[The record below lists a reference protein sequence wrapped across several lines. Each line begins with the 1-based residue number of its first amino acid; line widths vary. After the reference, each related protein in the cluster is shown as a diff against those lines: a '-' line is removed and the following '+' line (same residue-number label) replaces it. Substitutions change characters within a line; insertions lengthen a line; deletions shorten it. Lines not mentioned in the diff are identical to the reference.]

1 MSFQADKP
9 SSQPAATASFVGLAA
24 AECIA
29 AFGNIGV
36 AALVGQRFELTVWMI
51 VPCLVVYL
59 CAALQ
64 AAQWASLW
72 GKRAVMVSARAGQAT
87 AILMAGLLLS
97 DPTGLSPG
105 PTADWDPA
113 LLLALLSAAAGFVAS
128 TRHAIVKEMFDEGQ
142 ISRVAGVLDAAMFLG
157 AVIGLFAGLILHD
170 EAAGRLDVV
179 FALMAGVTSLAIP
192 ISLLGDSDRFT
203 AAAPSATNGSVR
215 LVIGEIARLLSVR
228 SFVLSVLGAA
238 CFWLLAAAVFVG
250 LTGIS
255 VEAAGLAG
263 VWSCQIVLGLLL
275 GSVLAAYL
283 SAANV
288 ELGLV
293 PLGAVGLAASSFGLC
308 LTASSAQ
315 SFGFALWLV
324 LFGLSGG
331 LFCVPLV
338 AMLQWKSSRDAVGA
352 TMAIASV
359 LNVVVALLTWQG
371 VGRLVSGG
379 VLTPSLVFLACGVLT
394 LLVTTYV
401 CWLLP
406 EFLFRFLFW
415 SMTHTFYR
423 LRVLGR
429 EHVPAVGPGLL
440 ICNHVSYADGFFLVA
455 SHHRLIRFVI
465 WGGIANRPHLRWLAR
480 VMGVIPIAATDG
492 PRALAASLRAA
503 RDALRGGELVCVFAE
518 GQISRTGNMLKFKRG
533 FEKVVQ
539 GTDAPI
545 IPTFLDSV
553 WGSIFSHQGGR
564 FFWKWPR
571 RIPYPVTVSFGKP
584 LPATTEAFHVRQAVQ
599 ELGADSIRERKH
611 LQRPVHAEF
620 VRQAA
625 RHPFR
630 FCIADSRG
638 AELTY
643 GRALAGVV
651 ALSRVF
657 GRRLAKERMVCVL
670 LPPSVG
676 GTLVNLGLLAAG
688 KVPVN
693 LNYTASTETV
703 ASCVRQCEIKT
714 IISSPEV
721 LKRVK
726 LTLPFEV
733 TAIEELRRDV
743 GRADKL
749 VAMLAGFVLPGWF
762 TQCCV
767 LRGGRAAMDD
777 LVTIIFSSGS
787 TGEPKGVMLSHHN
800 VVSNTEAVIQVID
813 PTVADR
819 VVGVLPLF
827 HSFGFLANLC
837 VPFMAG
843 CGAVFHN
850 NPLDSKEVGDL
861 TERYGG
867 TIFLATPTFLRA
879 YTRKVPPEQFKTIRR
894 LLTGAEKLPREVA
907 DAFREKFGVDA
918 MEGYG
923 CTELSPVVAVNV
935 PNFEVADGVQIGN
948 KPGTVG
954 HPIPGVAVKIVDP
967 DTRADLPLGADGL
980 LLVKGPN
987 VMQGYWRRPDLS
999 AEALRDGWYVTG
1011 DIAHLD
1017 EDGFIT
1023 ITDRLSRFSKIGGEM
1038 VPHIRVEEAI
1048 RSMLNTDDQT
1058 AVVLGAPDPTRGE
1071 RLIVLHTPL
1080 PIPVE
1085 ALWKRLNESGLPK
1098 LWVPSRDAFHQVAEF
1113 AYLGSGKLDM
1123 RRIKDLAREF
1133 A

>member
-1 MSFQADKP
+1 MS
-9 SSQPAATASFVGLAA
+9 SEASKIAPDARVTVAFAGLAA
-24 AECIA
+24 AECIGS
-29 AFGNIGV
+29 FGN
-36 AALVGQRFELTVWMI
+36 AAVVMLVGQRYDITPWMI
-51 VPCLVVYL
+51 ASCLVFYL
-59 CAALQ
+59 AAAIQ
-64 AAQWASLW
+64 AAQWAALW
-72 GKRAVMVSARAGQAT
+72 STQTVIVSARAAQAT
-87 AILMAGLLLS
+87 AILLAGLLLS
-97 DPTGLSPG
+97 DQARQTGGVAS
-105 PTADWDPA
+105 DWDPA
-113 LLLALLSAAAGFVAS
+113 LLFALLAGALGFTSSAKHLIVRDGFAGDQISRVSGILGSAGFLGTLLGVFAGLSLHEEAAGRIDVGLALLAGATSLSIPPALVGGFTTRPHASSAAAGATLGGVLAEITSMFS
-128 TRHAIVKEMFDEGQ
+128 TR
-142 ISRVAGVLDAAMFLG
+142 S
-157 AVIGLFAGLILHD
+157 
-170 EAAGRLDVV
+170 
-179 FALMAGVTSLAIP
+179 
-192 ISLLGDSDRFT
+192 FT
-203 AAAPSATNGSVR
+203 
-215 LVIGEIARLLSVR
+215 
-228 SFVLSVLGAA
+228 LSVLGAA
-238 CFWLLAAAVFVG
+238 YFWLLAMTVFVG
-250 LTGIS
+250 LHAIPADSIAWLIGWTGQILL
-255 VEAAGLAG
+255 GLAVG
-263 VWSCQIVLGLLL
+263 G
-275 GSVLAAYL
+275 VLAAYL
-283 SAANV
+283 SAGNV

-293 PLGAVGLAASSFGLC
+293 PLGAVGLAGSLFGLC
-308 LTASSAQ
+308 ATASAAP
-315 SFGFALWLV
+315 SFWFTLWLV
-324 LFGLSGG
+324 TFGLSGG
-331 LFCVPLV
+331 LFLVPLV
-338 AMLQWKSSRDAVGA
+338 AMLLWKSSGATVGA
-352 TMAIASV
+352 TMAMSNG
-359 LNVVVALLTWQG
+359 LNVVLMLAAWIGLGRV
-371 VGRLVSGG
+371 VGEAIS
-379 VLTPSLVFLACGVLT
+379 PSLVFLAGGLLT
-394 LLVTTYV
+394 VCVTAYV

-429 EHVPAVGPGLL
+429 EHIPATGPGLL

-465 WGGIANRPHLRWLAR
+465 WGGIANQPHLRWLAR
-480 VMGVIPIAATDG
+480 VMGVIPIAASDG

-503 RDALRGGELVCVFAE
+503 RDSLRSGELVCVFAE

-545 IPTFLDSV
+545 IPTFLDCV

-571 RIPYPVTVSFGKP
+571 LIPYPVTVSFGKP
-584 LPATTEAFHVRQAVQ
+584 LPATTEAFQVRQAVQ
-599 ELGADSIRERKH
+599 ELGADSIGERKH
-611 LQRPVHAEF
+611 LQRPVHTEF

-638 AELTY
+638 TELTY
-643 GRALAGVV
+643 GWALAGVV

-657 GRRLAKERMVCVL
+657 GRRLAEDKMVGVL

-721 LKRVK
+721 LKRLK
-726 LTLPFEV
+726 LSLPFDA
-733 TAIEELRRDV
+733 TAIEDLRSGV
-743 GRADKL
+743 GRLDKII
-749 VAMLAGFVLPGWF
+749 ATLAAFVLPGWF

-767 LRGGRAAMDD
+767 LRSGRAAMDD

-813 PTVADR
+813 PTVDDR

-867 TIFLATPTFLRA
+867 TIFLATPTFLRS

-967 DTRADLPLGADGL
+967 DTGENLPLGADGL

-987 VMQGYWRRPDLS
+987 VMQGYWRRPDLT

-1023 ITDRLSRFSKIGGEM
+1023 ITDRLSRFSKIAGEM

-1048 RSMLNTDDQT
+1048 RKILDTDEQT
-1058 AVVLGAPDPTRGE
+1058 AVVTGVPDSTRGE
-1071 RLIVLHTPL
+1071 RLIVLHTAL
-1080 PIPVE
+1080 PISVE
-1085 ALWKRLNESGLPK
+1085 ELWKRLNESGLPK

-1113 AYLGSGKLDM
+1113 PYLGSGKLDM
-1123 RRIKDLAREF
+1123 RRIKELAREF